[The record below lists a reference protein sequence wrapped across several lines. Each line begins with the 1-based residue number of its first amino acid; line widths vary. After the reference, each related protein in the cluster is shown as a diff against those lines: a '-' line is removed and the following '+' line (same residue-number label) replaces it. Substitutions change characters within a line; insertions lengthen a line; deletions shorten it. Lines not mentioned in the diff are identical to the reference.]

1 MTDPVAA
8 LREGLRD
15 RYAFERE
22 LGRGG
27 MATVWLARDLR
38 HDRPVALK
46 VLHPELA
53 ATLGPERFQ
62 REIRLAARLQHPHIL
77 TVHDSG
83 DLPRAGST
91 PLLWFTMPFVEGES
105 LRDRLRRERQLP
117 VDDALRIAREA
128 AEALSYAHR
137 HEVIHRDIKPEN
149 ILLTAEGHSLVA
161 DFGIARALGGDD
173 PQLTETGLAIGT
185 PAYMSPE
192 QAVGDRGL
200 DARTDVYSLAAV
212 LYEMLAGEPPYTG
225 ATTQAILAKR
235 FTEPAPSVQ
244 RVRPSVPESVDQAIR
259 KALAP
264 VAADRF
270 STVAQFAQA
279 LQVVPP
285 APTRDPTTVAR
296 PAPSS
301 GPKPGRRAVPV
312 AAVALVLG
320 ILIGLGVLFAW
331 RRSNSAAPGGTGP
344 KVLAVLPF
352 ENLGDSADAYFA
364 DGVADE
370 VRTKLAQVTGLEVI
384 ARGSSVEYRG
394 TTKRAAEIARDL
406 GADYL
411 LTGTVRWDKA
421 PGAASRVRVTP
432 ELVDARPGEAAKTRW
447 SEQYDAA
454 LTNVFEVQAG
464 IAGKVANALGVAL
477 ADSVRDELASRPTGS
492 LAAYDAFLQG
502 EAASQS
508 MIAQDPPTIRRAL
521 GFYEQAVALDSVFV
535 PAWARLSQAH
545 AALYSGAS
553 PFAAT
558 GQLALRAAERARA
571 LAPKR
576 PEGYV
581 ALCNYYRRVLLDHA
595 RAFATC
601 EAGLRLAPS
610 NVDLLSA
617 IGLAEQSLGRWEAAL
632 VRFQRAAA
640 LDPRSANA
648 TRRVGYTLLMLRRY
662 AGAETATDRA
672 AALAPTD
679 VTIFQQKV
687 MVSLARGDL
696 DGARRTLR
704 GAPTGIDSTELIA
717 YFAVFEDLW
726 WVLDEAQQR
735 RLLTLPPGAFDD
747 NRATWGL
754 VRAQVYQHRGQPER
768 ARIYADSALPQSEKT
783 VLEAPDDGQAR
794 ALFGLTLAYAGRK
807 AEAVREGERGVALQP
822 MTEDAYLGPYL
833 QQVLARIY
841 LLVGEP
847 EKALDRLEPLLRVPH
862 SLSPGWLR
870 IDPTWDALRTHPRF
884 QKLIEQNSTTD

>member
-1 MTDPVAA
+1 VAA
-8 LREGLRD
+8 
-15 RYAFERE
+15 
-22 LGRGG
+22 
-27 MATVWLARDLR
+27 
-38 HDRPVALK
+38 
-46 VLHPELA
+46 
-53 ATLGPERFQ
+53 
-62 REIRLAARLQHPHIL
+62 I
-77 TVHDSG
+77 
-83 DLPRAGST
+83 
-91 PLLWFTMPFVEGES
+91 
-105 LRDRLRRERQLP
+105 
-117 VDDALRIAREA
+117 
-128 AEALSYAHR
+128 
-137 HEVIHRDIKPEN
+137 
-149 ILLTAEGHSLVA
+149 
-161 DFGIARALGGDD
+161 
-173 PQLTETGLAIGT
+173 
-185 PAYMSPE
+185 
-192 QAVGDRGL
+192 
-200 DARTDVYSLAAV
+200 
-212 LYEMLAGEPPYTG
+212 
-225 ATTQAILAKR
+225 
-235 FTEPAPSVQ
+235 
-244 RVRPSVPESVDQAIR
+244 
-259 KALAP
+259 
-264 VAADRF
+264 
-270 STVAQFAQA
+270 
-279 LQVVPP
+279 
-285 APTRDPTTVAR
+285 
-296 PAPSS
+296 
-301 GPKPGRRAVPV
+301 
-312 AAVALVLG
+312 ALVLG

-331 RRSNSAAPGGTGP
+331 RRSSSAAPGGTGP

-370 VRTKLAQVTGLEVI
+370 VRTKLAQVAGVVVI

-394 TTKRAAEIARDL
+394 TAKRPAEIARDL

-464 IAGKVANALGVAL
+464 IAGKVATALGVAL

-508 MIAQDPPTIRRAL
+508 MVAQDAPTVRRAMA
-521 GFYEQAVALDSVFV
+521 FYQQAVALDSAFV

-545 AALYSGAS
+545 AALYAGGN
-553 PFAAT
+553 PTAAA
-558 GQLALRAAERARA
+558 GQQTLRAAERARA
-571 LAPKR
+571 LAPNR

-581 ALCNYYRRVLLDHA
+581 ALCNYYRRVSHDYQ
-595 RAFATC
+595 RALATC

-617 IGLAEQSLGRWEAAL
+617 TGLVEQSLGRWEAAL
-632 VRFQRAAA
+632 VRFQRAAT

-648 TRRVGYTLLMLRRY
+648 TRRVGYTLMMLRRY

-672 AALAPTD
+672 AGLAPTD
-679 VTIFQQKV
+679 VTIFHQKV
-687 MVSLARGDL
+687 MVSVARGDL

-735 RLLTLPPGAFDD
+735 RLLTLPPSAFDD

-754 VRAQVYQHRGQPER
+754 VRAQVYRHRGQPER
-768 ARIYADSALPQSEKT
+768 ARVYADSALPQHEKI
-783 VLEAPDDGQAR
+783 VQEAPDGGQGH

-822 MTEDAYLGPYL
+822 MTQDAYLGPYI
-833 QQVLARIY
+833 QQQLARIY

-847 EKALDRLEPLLRVPH
+847 EKALDQLEPLLRVPH
-862 SLSPGWLR
+862 TLSPGWLR

-884 QKLIEQNSTTD
+884 QKLIGQNSTSD